1 MLELRSVKRVENSNP
16 DRIKEDEYINP
27 VIASIILDAK
37 KNPERYI
44 REYKIPAE
52 GE

>member
-1 MLELRSVKRVENSNP
+1 MLELKTDESELIIRCKRVE
-16 DRIKEDEYINP
+16 EHEQVNP
-27 VIASIILDAK
+27 VIASIVMDAK